1 MLLSCILW
9 LSVGVNH
16 KKLGGLAEFAAVMKL
31 AVEALLPAN
40 MLGLL
45 EMLANPVKGK
55 WSLPLGHPLSQYA
68 CQVRPTEVILSMRVG
83 AFMQHE
89 YPSDIPWSEPEISAV

>member
-16 KKLGGLAEFAAVMKL
+16 KRLGGFAEFAAATKS
-31 AVEALLPAN
+31 AVETLLPAN
-40 MLGLL
+40 KLGLL
-45 EMLANPVKGK
+45 EIVANPVNGK

-68 CQVRPTEVILSMRVG
+68 CQVRPTDVILSIRVG
-83 AFMQHE
+83 ALMQHE
-89 YPSDIPWSEPEISAV
+89 YPSDIPWSEPEMSAV

>member
-1 MLLSCILW
+1 MLLSCMLW

-16 KKLGGLAEFAAVMKL
+16 NRLGGVAEFDAATKS
-31 AVEALLPAN
+31 AVETRLLAN
-40 MLGLL
+40 MFGLL
-45 EMLANPVKGK
+45 AMLANPVNGK

-68 CQVRPTEVILSMRVG
+68 CQLRPAEIILSMRVG

-89 YPSDIPWSEPEISAV
+89 YPSDIPWSEPEMSAV